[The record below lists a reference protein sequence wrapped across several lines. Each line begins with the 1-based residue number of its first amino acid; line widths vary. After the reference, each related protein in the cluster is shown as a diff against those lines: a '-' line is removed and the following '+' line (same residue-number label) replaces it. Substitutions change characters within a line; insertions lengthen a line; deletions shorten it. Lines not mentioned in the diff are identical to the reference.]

1 MSSSAEAQ
9 RVEIEPEAPPDVP
22 FLFGCAL
29 WVPVFCV
36 LLYFFLKFL
45 GPKVTVGPPESGPG
59 DS

>member
-45 GPKVTVGPPESGPG
+45 GPRVTVGPPE
-59 DS
+59 